1 MTPNEQQQYCLT
13 PKQYQEL
20 LDNLSGLL
28 KDKFSLEQE
37 IREKTSQ
44 TNAEKA
50 ELFLE
55 LLELYDGLESLITA
69 LKYNPDNPRL
79 MKRLPKSLTS
89 LQNKLLTILKRRN
102 VTLIEHS
109 DSFPDY
115 SVCKVVDREPRD
127 DLEEKTITKIVRQ
140 GFWFKE
146 KILRYLEVITS
157 QRSNQSD

>member
-1 MTPNEQQQYCLT
+1 MTSNEQKQYCLS

-37 IREKTSQ
+37 IREQTSQ

-55 LLELYDGLESLITA
+55 LLELYDSLESLISA
-69 LKYNPDNPRL
+69 LKGNPDNPRL

-89 LQNKLLTILKRRN
+89 LQNKLLTTLKRRN

-115 SVCKVVDREPRD
+115 AICKVVDREPRD

-146 KILRYLEVITS
+146 KVLRYLEVITS
-157 QRSNQSD
+157 QRSNS